1 MLLTRSRLGP
11 GPKSG
16 SSLHLHVLGTP
27 PAFVLSQDQTLR
39 EELHKESSGIRR
51 SPETAATM
59 WQAGGIGIPGPSLV
73 GSDPCALARGR
84 VAGAV
89 STGLSLK
96 RSAPD
101 GPQYT
106 SGAAEHKTGSILAP
120 SPPHGLREESSPR
133 DGVEPGHT
141 ISIEVRSMSVHAVEF
156 SKTAAPPRE
165 DCPLRSAPR
174 PDRPIL
180 GQTAEYSARIRRRRL
195 DFDLEAGPAPGGR
208 SAVDQHR
215 RSTSTVRSRGRSSK
229 SNSTICCQV
238 PSPRRPP
245 ITGIDTDGPITAAR
259 RCACALVS

>member
-1 MLLTRSRLGP
+1 
-11 GPKSG
+11 
-16 SSLHLHVLGTP
+16 
-27 PAFVLSQDQTLR
+27 
-39 EELHKESSGIRR
+39 
-51 SPETAATM
+51 M
-59 WQAGGIGIPGPSLV
+59 WQPAGPASRIRPWWDRTLVPMHAAGWPVRSVPLPSTRGRHRTALSTRVGPS
-73 GSDPCALARGR
+73 STRRGQSWHR
-84 VAGAV
+84 
-89 STGLSLK
+89 
-96 RSAPD
+96 R
-101 GPQYT
+101 
-106 SGAAEHKTGSILAP
+106 
-120 SPPHGLREESSPR
+120 LRTELQKESSPR

-195 DFDLEAGPAPGGR
+195 DFDLEAGPAPGGC
-208 SAVDQHR
+208 SAADQHR

-229 SNSTICCQV
+229 SSSTICCQV